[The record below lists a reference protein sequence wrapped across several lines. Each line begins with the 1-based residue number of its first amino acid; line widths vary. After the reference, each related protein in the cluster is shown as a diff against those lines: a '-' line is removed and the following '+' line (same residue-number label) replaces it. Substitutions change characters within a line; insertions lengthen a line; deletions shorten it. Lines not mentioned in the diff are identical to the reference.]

1 MKDKIKVL
9 IADDHAIV
17 RIGIRSLLALARD
30 CELVGQAEDGAEAV
44 ALALRLKP
52 DVVIMDLM
60 MPVKDGVAATTEL
73 HERQPETKVVL
84 LTTFGTS
91 DGIAHALESG
101 ATGAVLKSCAEA
113 ELVTAIRKA
122 AAGES
127 YVSPDI
133 RRQLKIN
140 PPVPKLT
147 PRQVQ
152 ILDYMTEGKT
162 NKEIAARLDIQ
173 LCSAN
178 EQIETIIRKIGA
190 VNRAEAVAIALRKHL
205 LKP

>member
-17 RIGIRSLLALARD
+17 RIGIRSLLAIAKD
-30 CELVGQAEDGAEAV
+30 CELVGQADDGAEAV
-44 ALALRLKP
+44 ALALKLKP

-60 MPVKDGVAATTEL
+60 MPVKDGVEATAEL
-73 HERQPETKVVL
+73 HERLPETKVVL

-91 DGIAHALESG
+91 DGIAHALENG
-101 ATGAVLKSCAEA
+101 ASGAVLKSCAEA

-127 YVSPDI
+127 YISPDI
-133 RRQLKIN
+133 RRQFKDD

-147 PRQVQ
+147 SKQVQ
-152 ILDYMTEGKT
+152 ILDYMTKGKT
-162 NKEIAARLDIQ
+162 NKEIATLLDIQ

-178 EQIETIIRKIGA
+178 EHIETIIRKVGA
-190 VNRAEAVAIALRKHL
+190 VNRAEAVAIAMRKHL
-205 LKP
+205 LKV

>member
-17 RIGIRSLLALARD
+17 RIGIRSLLVLAKD

-44 ALALRLKP
+44 ALALKLKP

-60 MPVKDGVAATTEL
+60 MPVKDGVEATAEL

-113 ELVTAIRKA
+113 ELVTAIRKV

-127 YVSPDI
+127 YISPDI
-133 RRQLKIN
+133 RRQLQDD

-147 PRQVQ
+147 PKQLK
-152 ILDYMTEGKT
+152 ILDYMTKGKT
-162 NKEIAARLDIQ
+162 NKEIASILDIK

-178 EQIETIIRKIGA
+178 EHIETIIRKIGA
-190 VNRAEAVAIALRKHL
+190 VNRAEAVGIAARKHL
-205 LKP
+205 LKI